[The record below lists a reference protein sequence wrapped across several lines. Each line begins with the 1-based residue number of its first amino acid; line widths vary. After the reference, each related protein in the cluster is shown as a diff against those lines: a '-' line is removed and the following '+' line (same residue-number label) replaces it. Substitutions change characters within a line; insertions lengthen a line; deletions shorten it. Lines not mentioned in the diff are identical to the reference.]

1 MANLLP
7 VAKPDSRKRTKVALE
22 QLCAHEPRFAE
33 AFAAVG
39 FIADRRRPADFANLC
54 RIVIEQQISVAAA
67 ATIWGRLEAAV
78 QGRANG
84 VFSPERVLKLSE
96 ARLRA
101 CGLSGPKVRYVR
113 NMAQAAKSGAI
124 DFALLPQLEDHAA
137 MAMLTEVK
145 GIGRWTAEIF
155 LMFALDREDIWPAH
169 DVALQEAVKRL
180 FGLKARPDVKKM
192 DRMAE
197 NWRPHR
203 GVAARLLWRYYAV
216 TAKRLT
222 TDHIDKAASAKKAS
236 A

>member
-1 MANLLP
+1 M
-7 VAKPDSRKRTKVALE
+7 AKPLSAAKADTRKRTAQAVA
-22 QLCAHEPRFAE
+22 QLCAREPKFAE
-33 AFAAVG
+33 AYQAVG
-39 FIADRRRPADFANLC
+39 FITDRRRPADFQNLC

-67 ATIWGRLEAAV
+67 QTIWGRLEAAV

-84 VFSPERVLKLSE
+84 VFTAERLLKLSE

-113 NMAQAAKSGAI
+113 AMAQATKSGAI
-124 DFALLPQLEDHAA
+124 DFDLLPKLDDHAA
-137 MAMLTEVK
+137 IAMLTAVT

-180 FGLKARPDVKKM
+180 FGLKTRPDVKKM

-203 GVAARLLWRYYAV
+203 GVAARMLWRYYAV
-216 TAKRLT
+216 TRQRLT
-222 TDHIDKAASAKKAS
+222 TDDTGTAPQPA
-236 A
+236 

>member
-1 MANLLP
+1 M
-7 VAKPDSRKRTKVALE
+7 AKPLPAAKADTRKRTAQAVA
-22 QLCAHEPRFAE
+22 QLCAREPKFA
-33 AFAAVG
+33 AAYQAVG
-39 FIADRRRPADFANLC
+39 FITDRRRPADFQNLC

-67 ATIWGRLEAAV
+67 QTIWGRLEAAV

-84 VFSPERVLKLSE
+84 VFTAERLLKLSE
-96 ARLRA
+96 ARLRT

-113 NMAQAAKSGAI
+113 NMAQAVKSGAI
-124 DFALLPQLEDHAA
+124 DFDLLPKLDDHAA
-137 MAMLTEVK
+137 MAMLTAVT

-203 GVAARLLWRYYAV
+203 GVAARMLWRYYAV
-216 TAKRLT
+216 TRQRLT
-222 TDHIDKAASAKKAS
+222 TDDAAAATQP

>member
-1 MANLLP
+1 M
-7 VAKPDSRKRTKVALE
+7 AKPLSAAKADTRKRTAQAVA
-22 QLCAHEPRFAE
+22 QLCAREPKFAE
-33 AFAAVG
+33 AYAAVG
-39 FIADRRRPADFANLC
+39 FITDRRRPADFQNLC

-67 ATIWGRLEAAV
+67 QTIWGRLEAAV

-84 VFSPERVLKLSE
+84 VFTAERLLKLSE

-124 DFALLPQLEDHAA
+124 DFDLLPKLDDPAA
-137 MAMLTEVK
+137 MAMLTAVT

-203 GVAARLLWRYYAV
+203 GVAARMLWRYYAV
-216 TAKRLT
+216 TRQRLT
-222 TDHIDKAASAKKAS
+222 TDDAGITPAAT
-236 A
+236 

>member
-1 MANLLP
+1 M
-7 VAKPDSRKRTKVALE
+7 AKPLPAAKADTRKRTAQAVT
-22 QLCAHEPRFAE
+22 QLCAREPKFAE
-33 AFAAVG
+33 AYQAVG
-39 FIADRRRPADFANLC
+39 FITDRRRPADFQNLC

-67 ATIWGRLEAAV
+67 QTIWGRLEAAV

-84 VFSPERVLKLSE
+84 VFTAERLLKLSE

-124 DFALLPQLEDHAA
+124 DFDLLPKLDDHAA
-137 MAMLTEVK
+137 MEMLTAVT

-203 GVAARLLWRYYAV
+203 GVAARMLWRYYAV
-216 TAKRLT
+216 TRQRLT
-222 TDHIDKAASAKKAS
+222 TDDAGTVSQPA
-236 A
+236 

>member
-1 MANLLP
+1 MANLP
-7 VAKPDSRKRTKVALE
+7 PAAKPDTRKRTKAALA
-22 QLCAHEPRFAE
+22 QLCAREPRFAE
-33 AFAAVG
+33 AFKVAG
-39 FIADRRRPADFANLC
+39 YIADRRRRADFANLC

-67 ATIWGRLEAAV
+67 ATIWGRLEATV

-84 VFSPERVLKLSE
+84 AFTAERVLKLSE

-124 DFALLPQLEDHAA
+124 DFTLLPQLEDSAA

-216 TAKRLT
+216 TAKRVT
-222 TDHIDKAASAKKAS
+222 TDRRDETGKVAV
-236 A
+236 

>member
-1 MANLLP
+1 M
-7 VAKPDSRKRTKVALE
+7 AKPLPAAKADNRKRTAQALM
-22 QLCAHEPRFAE
+22 QLCAREPKFADVH
-33 AFAAVG
+33 AVVG
-39 FIADRRRPADFANLC
+39 FIADRRRPADFASLC

-67 ATIWGRLEAAV
+67 NTIWGRLEAAV

-84 VFSPERVLKLSE
+84 VFSAERVLKLSE

-113 NMAQAAKSGAI
+113 NMATAAKSGAI
-124 DFALLPQLEDHAA
+124 DFELLPKLDDHAA
-137 MAMLTEVK
+137 TAMLTEVK

-169 DVALQEAVKRL
+169 DVALQEAVKQV

-216 TAKRLT
+216 ARNRLA
-222 TDHIDKAASAKKAS
+222 TDHVNAKAPP
-236 A
+236 

>member
-1 MANLLP
+1 MANLP
-7 VAKPDSRKRTKVALE
+7 PAAKPDTRKRTAQAVA
-22 QLCAHEPRFAE
+22 QLCARDPKFAE
-33 AFAAVG
+33 AYAAVG
-39 FIADRRRPADFANLC
+39 FITDRRRPADFQNLC

-67 ATIWGRLEAAV
+67 QTIWGRLEAAV

-84 VFSPERVLKLSE
+84 VFTPERLLKLSE

-124 DFALLPQLEDHAA
+124 DFDLLPKLDDPAA
-137 MAMLTEVK
+137 MAMLTAVT

-203 GVAARLLWRYYAV
+203 GVAARMLWRYYAV
-216 TAKRLT
+216 TRQRLT
-222 TDHIDKAASAKKAS
+222 TDDAAATTQSA
-236 A
+236 

>member
-1 MANLLP
+1 M
-7 VAKPDSRKRTKVALE
+7 AKPLSAAKADTRKRTAQAVA
-22 QLCAHEPRFAE
+22 QLCAREPKFAE
-33 AFAAVG
+33 AYQAVG
-39 FIADRRRPADFANLC
+39 FIVDRRRPADFQNLC

-67 ATIWGRLEAAV
+67 QTIWGRLEAAV

-84 VFSPERVLKLSE
+84 VFTAERLLRLSE

-124 DFALLPQLEDHAA
+124 DFDLLPKLDDHAA
-137 MAMLTEVK
+137 MAMLTAVT

-180 FGLKARPDVKKM
+180 FGLKTRPDVKKM

-203 GVAARLLWRYYAV
+203 GVAARMLWRYYAV
-216 TAKRLT
+216 TRQRLT
-222 TDHIDKAASAKKAS
+222 TDDAATAPKPA
-236 A
+236 

>member
-1 MANLLP
+1 MANLP
-7 VAKPDSRKRTKVALE
+7 PTPKPDIRKRTKVALE
-22 QLCAHEPRFAE
+22 QLCEREPKFAE

-39 FIADRRRPADFANLC
+39 FIADRRRPADFASLC

-67 ATIWGRLEAAV
+67 ATVWGRLEATV

-84 VFSPERVLKLSE
+84 AFSPERVLKLTE

-113 NMAQAAKSGAI
+113 NMALAVKSGAI
-124 DFALLPQLEDHAA
+124 DFALLPKLEDHAA
-137 MAMLTEVK
+137 IAMLTEVK

-169 DVALQEAVKRL
+169 DVALQEAAKRL

-192 DRMAE
+192 DRIAE
-197 NWRPHR
+197 KWRPHR

-216 TAKRLT
+216 TAKRMT
-222 TDHIDKAASAKKAS
+222 TDIAAEGETAV
-236 A
+236 

>member
-1 MANLLP
+1 MANLP
-7 VAKPDSRKRTKVALE
+7 PAAKPDTRKRTKAALE
-22 QLCAHEPRFAE
+22 QLFVREPRFVA
-33 AFAAVG
+33 AFEAVG
-39 FIADRRRPADFANLC
+39 YIADRRRPADFANLC

-67 ATIWGRLEAAV
+67 ATIWGRLEATV

-84 VFSPERVLKLSE
+84 AFTAERVLKLSE

-169 DVALQEAVKRL
+169 DVALQEAAKRL

-192 DRMAE
+192 DKMAE

-216 TAKRLT
+216 TAKRVT
-222 TDHIDKAASAKKAS
+222 TDRADETGKTLV
-236 A
+236 

>member
-1 MANLLP
+1 MANP
-7 VAKPDSRKRTKVALE
+7 PPAAKPDTRKRTKAALE
-22 QLCAHEPRFAE
+22 QLCAREPKFAE

-39 FIADRRRPADFANLC
+39 FVADRRRPADFASLC

-84 VFSPERVLKLSE
+84 VFSPERVLKLTE

-124 DFALLPQLEDHAA
+124 DFALLPRLEDHAA
-137 MAMLTEVK
+137 MEMLTAVK
-145 GIGRWTAEIF
+145 GIGRWTGEIF

-169 DVALQEAVKRL
+169 DVALQEAVRRL
-180 FGLKARPDVKKM
+180 FGMKRRPDVKKM

-197 NWRPHR
+197 KWRPHR
-203 GVAARLLWRYYAV
+203 GVAARLLWRYYAA
-216 TAKRLT
+216 TAQRVT
-222 TDHIDKAASAKKAS
+222 TDIATGKGAAA
-236 A
+236 

>member
-1 MANLLP
+1 MAPLP
-7 VAKPDSRKRTKVALE
+7 PAAKPDTRKRTKIALA
-22 QLCAHEPRFAE
+22 QLCAREPRFAT
-33 AFAAVG
+33 AFEAVG
-39 FIADRRRPADFANLC
+39 FIADRRRPADFATLC

-67 ATIWGRLEAAV
+67 ATVWGRLEATV

-84 VFSPERVLKLSE
+84 AFTAERVLKLSE

-124 DFALLPQLEDHAA
+124 DFALLPQLEDSAA

-169 DVALQEAVKRL
+169 DVALQEAAKRL

-192 DRMAE
+192 DKMAE
-197 NWRPHR
+197 GWRPHR

-222 TDHIDKAASAKKAS
+222 TDRVEEKTA
-236 A
+236 

>member
-1 MANLLP
+1 MANLP
-7 VAKPDSRKRTKVALE
+7 PAAKPDNRKRTKLALE
-22 QLCAHEPRFAE
+22 QLCAREPKFAE

-39 FIADRRRPADFANLC
+39 FIADRRRPADFSNLC

-84 VFSPERVLKLSE
+84 VFSPERLLKLSE

-113 NMAQAAKSGAI
+113 NMARAAKSGEI
-124 DFALLPQLEDHAA
+124 NFALLPQLEDHAA
-137 MAMLTEVK
+137 MAMLTAVK

-169 DVALQEAVKRL
+169 DVALQEAAKRL
-180 FGLKARPDVKKM
+180 FGLKQRPDVKKM

-216 TAKRLT
+216 TAKRLV
-222 TDHIDKAASAKKAS
+222 TDSAVPKGS

>member
-1 MANLLP
+1 M
-7 VAKPDSRKRTKVALE
+7 AKPYPAAKADTRKRTARALA
-22 QLCAHEPRFAE
+22 QLCAREPKFAE
-33 AFAAVG
+33 AYAAVD

-67 ATIWGRLEAAV
+67 QTIWGRLEAAV

-84 VFSPERVLKLSE
+84 IFSAERVLRLSE

-124 DFALLPQLEDHAA
+124 DFALLPRLDDHAA
-137 MAMLTEVK
+137 MAMLTAVT

-197 NWRPHR
+197 HWRPHR

-216 TAKRLT
+216 TRQRLT
-222 TDHIDKAASAKKAS
+222 TDDSRAGVST
-236 A
+236 

>member
-1 MANLLP
+1 M
-7 VAKPDSRKRTKVALE
+7 AKPLSAAKADTRKRTAQALA
-22 QLCAHEPRFAE
+22 QLCMREPRFSE
-33 AFAAVG
+33 AYEAVG
-39 FIADRRRPADFANLC
+39 FIADRRRPADFASLC

-67 ATIWGRLEAAV
+67 NTIWGRLEAAV

-84 VFSPERVLKLSE
+84 AFSAERLLKLTE

-124 DFALLPQLEDHAA
+124 DFALLPKLDDGAA
-137 MAMLTEVK
+137 MAMLTDVK

-155 LMFALDREDIWPAH
+155 LLFALDREDIWPAH
-169 DVALQEAVKRL
+169 DVALQEAMKRL
-180 FGLKARPDVKKM
+180 FGLKTRPDVKKM

-216 TAKRLT
+216 TRSRLT
-222 TDHIDKAASAKKAS
+222 TDDGTAKAPP
-236 A
+236 